1 MVPEEAKRVS
11 GRTDP
16 PIIRHV
22 EKGAIRR
29 YAEAVGDDSPLHYD
43 EEYAGKTKYG
53 GIIASPG
60 FWGWPTKTPSSS
72 TGLAE
77 IVGELQAALARGGF
91 LRILDSGISY
101 DFFLPVRAGD
111 TIVARPNVT
120 GLSEKEGKSG
130 PRII

>member
-1 MVPEEAKRVS
+1 
-11 GRTDP
+11 
-16 PIIRHV
+16 
-22 EKGAIRR
+22 
-29 YAEAVGDDSPLHYD
+29 VGNDSPLHYD
-43 EEYAGKTKYG
+43 EKYALETKYG
-53 GIIASPG
+53 SIIASPG

-91 LRILDSGISY
+91 PRILDGGIAY

-111 TIVARPNVT
+111 VLVASPKVT

-130 PRII
+130 SMIICNFETSYVNQNGDLVAKSYQTFIAR